1 MWLHNVVFPF
11 PKEMSRDEE
20 NTEEKLL
27 VVLVW
32 MNYDE
37 MIVIKLYMIL

>member
-1 MWLHNVVFPF
+1 MWLHNVVF